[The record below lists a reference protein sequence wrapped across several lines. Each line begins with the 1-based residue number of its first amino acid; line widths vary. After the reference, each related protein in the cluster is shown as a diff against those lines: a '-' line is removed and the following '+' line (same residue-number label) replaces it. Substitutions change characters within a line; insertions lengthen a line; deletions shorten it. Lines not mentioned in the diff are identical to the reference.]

1 MTTYGITPT
10 GFVIRPTSVIRA
22 STVESIRGI
31 NQFTNARIS
40 TGSVLGQLADINV
53 NEFGLLWEGLDAFVN
68 SFNKDNATGQSLDNV
83 FALLLKSRV
92 LASPSDVTLTLWT
105 LGASDVS
112 VPAGSQTKQSAT
124 GVLWETTDDA
134 TIPAAV
140 HSLTDLDVNN
150 INWQSSNTIRY
161 TFSGSPDLS
170 SLAVGDLLIV
180 SGAAFDANNGAFP
193 MTTINNG
200 SDWIEVTNLMRS
212 DAVADEAASDATAD
226 TTDGKITV
234 AAQSVDSGAFAASA
248 HSIDTINNPITDWDG
263 CVNLAD
269 GQTGTDRET
278 DAEFRIRVAG
288 ELTISKGSTL
298 EAVKA
303 QIRKVDGVTY
313 VASEENRTAT
323 TDGNGNAP
331 HSQRFTV
338 VGGTDQDIIN
348 AIGTYKAAGIETNGA
363 QSGAWQ
369 DPEGESVTLHFDR
382 VSEVNPW
389 AIVNLTTD
397 SNYPDD
403 GDDAVKNA
411 LVGIELDHSEDII
424 NYKCK
429 AAIANAGIPGITE
442 IELLLSYSN
451 PPTLEINLSVGAT
464 ELGVFVADQIT
475 VNS

>member
-1 MTTYGITPT
+1 MAYGITST
-10 GFVIRPTSVIRA
+10 GFVIKPTSVLRA
-22 STVESIRGI
+22 STVESIREI
-31 NQFTNARIS
+31 NGFTNARIS
-40 TGSVLGQLADINV
+40 TGSILGQLTDITV
-53 NEFGLLWEGLDAFVN
+53 NEIGLLWEGLDAFVN
-68 SFNKDNATGQSLDNV
+68 SLNKDNATGQSLDNL
-83 FALLLKSRV
+83 FALVFKSRV

-105 LGASDVS
+105 LGAGGVS
-112 VPAGSQTKQSAT
+112 VPAGSQTKQSTT
-124 GVLWETTDDA
+124 GVLWETTEDA

-140 HSLTDLDVNN
+140 DSLTALNVNN
-150 INWQSSNTIRY
+150 INWQSGNTIRY

-170 SLAVGDLLIV
+170 SLAAGDLLIV
-180 SGAAFDANNGAFP
+180 SGAAYDANNGAFAI
-193 MTTINNG
+193 TAFNNG

-212 DAVADEAASDATAD
+212 DAVADEAGSDAAAD
-226 TTDGKITV
+226 TTDGLITV
-234 AAQSVDSGAFAASA
+234 AAQSVESGAYAASA

-269 GQTGTDRET
+269 AQTGTDRET
-278 DAEFRIRVAG
+278 DAEFRTRVAG

-338 VGGTDQDIIN
+338 VGGLDQDIID

-363 QSGAWQ
+363 QSGTWI
-369 DPEGESVTLHFDR
+369 DPEGESVTLYFDR
-382 VSEVNPW
+382 VTEVNPW
-389 AIVNLTTD
+389 AIVNLTTTSD
-397 SNYPDD
+397 YPAD
-403 GDDAVKNA
+403 GDTAVVNA

-429 AAIANAGIPGITE
+429 AAIANAEIPGITD
-442 IELLLSYSN
+442 IELLLSFSN
-451 PPTLEINLSVGAT
+451 PPTTEINLSVGAT

>member
-1 MTTYGITPT
+1 MTIYGITDT
-10 GFVIRPTSVIRA
+10 GFVIKPTSVLRA
-22 STVESIRGI
+22 STVESIREI
-31 NQFTNARIS
+31 NGFTNARIS
-40 TGSVLGQLADINV
+40 TGSILGQLADITV
-53 NEFGLLWEGLDAFVN
+53 NEIGLLWEGLDAFVN

-92 LASPSDVTLTLWT
+92 LASPSDTTLTLWT
-105 LGASDVS
+105 LGAGDVS

-124 GVLWETTDDA
+124 GVLWETTADA

-140 HSLTDLDVNN
+140 HSLTALNVNN
-150 INWQSSNTIRY
+150 INWQSANTIRY
-161 TFSGSPDLS
+161 TFSATPDLS
-170 SLAVGDLLIV
+170 TVIAGDLLIV
-180 SGAAFDANNGAFP
+180 SGAAFDSNNGAFTI
-193 MTTINNG
+193 TTVNNG

-226 TTDGKITV
+226 TTDGIITV
-234 AAQSVDSGAFAASA
+234 SAQSVDSGAYDASA
-248 HSIDTINNPITDWDG
+248 HSIDQINNPITDWDG
-263 CVNLAD
+263 VVNLAAA
-269 GQTGTDRET
+269 QTGTDRET

-303 QIRKVDGVTY
+303 QIRKIDGVTY
-313 VASEENRTAT
+313 VSSEENRTAII
-323 TDGNGNAP
+323 DGNSNAP

-338 VGGTDQDIIN
+338 VGGVDQDIID

-363 QSGAWQ
+363 ESGTWI
-369 DPEGESVTLHFDR
+369 DPEGESVTLYFDR
-382 VSEVNPW
+382 VTEVSPF

-397 SNYPDD
+397 ADYPAD
-403 GDDAVKNA
+403 GDTAVINA
-411 LVGIELDHSEDII
+411 LVGIELEHSEDII

-429 AAIANAGIPGITE
+429 AAISNAGIPGITE
-442 IELLLSYSN
+442 ISLLLSYSD
-451 PPTLEINLSVGAT
+451 PPTLQINLSVGAT